1 MHVGEQLVDVDGS
14 PCHRGLGRE
23 LVGELV
29 HRELTALEA
38 RPGSVLTT
46 GEDDL
51 AQEPVREP
59 DPRLVRVEGVERRRN
74 DDAAEIEDDRV
85 EAGRGG
91 RHSAARYPPHVTA
104 PAVTR
109 RGFLGLAAGL
119 GVATVGARLTRSPLL
134 LPGRSAAPLSGP
146 PFTLGVASGEPLPR
160 GVVLWTRLAPD
171 PQAPAGGMP
180 GSPVPVRWEV
190 AHDER
195 FAKVVAHGTATAR
208 PDAAHS
214 VHVDVRGLEPS
225 REYFYRFRAGGE
237 PSPVGRTRTA
247 PAPGANGRVR
257 FAFASCQAYEDGFYT
272 AHQHLADDDVDV
284 VLWLGDYIYESGVG
298 TKGVRQH
305 EGPAPLDLDAYRR
318 RYATYKG
325 DADLQASHAAH
336 PWIVTWDDHEVA
348 NNYAD
353 DLAQRDQQTP
363 ADFLVRRAAAY
374 RAWWEHQPV
383 RLPAPTGP
391 DYRIY
396 RRLALGDLATLHVL
410 DTRQY
415 RSNQPCNSPVDIGF
429 ACPEQDAPDA
439 TLMGPEQKRWF
450 FDGLRR
456 SRTRWDLVANQV
468 MLGPVN
474 FSADPANPIVNFD
487 QWDGYRVERGE
498 VLKAFSR
505 FSRNPVVVTGDI
517 HSSWVNDLVID
528 DSAGGAAQRKVGTEL
543 VGTSITSSFP
553 LPDVL
558 DAIVPTQPSIKYAD
572 AHSHGYVRCELTRD
586 ALHADFRYVSSI
598 ADPTASIETGASFV
612 IEAGH
617 PGGQRA

>member
-1 MHVGEQLVDVDGS
+1 
-14 PCHRGLGRE
+14 
-23 LVGELV
+23 
-29 HRELTALEA
+29 
-38 RPGSVLTT
+38 
-46 GEDDL
+46 
-51 AQEPVREP
+51 
-59 DPRLVRVEGVERRRN
+59 
-74 DDAAEIEDDRV
+74 
-85 EAGRGG
+85 
-91 RHSAARYPPHVTA
+91 VTA
-104 PAVTR
+104 PVVTR

-119 GVATVGARLTRSPLL
+119 GIATVGARLTRSPLL
-134 LPGRSAAPLSGP
+134 LPARSAPALSGP

-180 GSPVPVRWEV
+180 ASPVPVRWEV

-195 FAKVVAHGTATAR
+195 FAKVVARGTTTAR
-208 PDAAHS
+208 PDAGHS

-225 REYFYRFRAGGE
+225 REYFYRFRADGE
-237 PSPVGRTRTA
+237 ASPVGRTRTA
-247 PAPGANGRVR
+247 LPQGSDRRVR
-257 FAFASCQAYEDGFYT
+257 FAFASCQDYQDGLYT
-272 AHQHLADDDVDV
+272 AHRHLADEDLDV
-284 VLWLGDYIYESGVG
+284 VLWLGDYIYEGAPKP
-298 TKGVRQH
+298 TAFRQH
-305 EGPAPLDLDAYRR
+305 EGSGEPLDLDGYRR
-318 RYATYKG
+318 RYATYKA
-325 DADLQASHAAH
+325 DVDLQAAQAAH
-336 PWIVTWDDHEVA
+336 PWVVTWDDHEVD
-348 NNYAD
+348 NNYAAD
-353 DLAQRDQQTP
+353 RAQRDEQTP
-363 ADFLVRRAAAY
+363 ADFLLRRAAAY

-383 RLPAPTGP
+383 RLAAPTGP

-415 RSNQPCNSPVDIGF
+415 RSNQPCGSPVDIGF
-429 ACPEQDAPDA
+429 ACAEQDAPDA
-439 TLMGPEQKRWF
+439 TLMGAEQKRWF

-456 SRTRWDLVANQV
+456 SRTLWDLVANQV

-474 FSADPANPIVNFD
+474 FSPDPANPIVDFD

-528 DSAGGAAQRKVGTEL
+528 ESASGGARPRTVGTEL

-553 LPDVL
+553 LPGVL
-558 DAIVPTQPSIKYAD
+558 DAIVPTQPAIKYAD
-572 AHSHGYVRCELTRD
+572 AHSHGYVRCELTHD

-598 ADPTASIETGASFV
+598 VEPTASVQTGASFV
-612 IEAGH
+612 VEADH